1 MFIEMERKEIMNVI
15 DILNAPWAIIPD
27 KLAEIQEIYRARVEG
42 GEIDIATIEAQIG
55 KPLDNKRKPYTV
67 EGGTAIIPIEGV
79 IGKKMNLFMQIS
91 GGTSTQLIGQDF
103 AKAMN
108 DPEVHSI
115 LLAIDSPG
123 GTVDGT
129 QALADQIYAARGR
142 KPIIALADG
151 VAASAAYWIGSS
163 ADRVY
168 TSGDTTAVG
177 AIGVVA
183 RHVDYSQREKS
194 SGIKVTEITAGKYK
208 RIASEHEP
216 LSVEGRA
223 SIQEQ
228 VDHIYS
234 VFVDN
239 VARNRGVD
247 SQTAADRMGNGK
259 LFLGKRALKAGLVD
273 DVLTQ
278 AAIVA
283 ALNQDHDAGRTP
295 RLFAHSGKRESA
307 TQRDISDRAR
317 VLQAEAR
324 SKGQY
329 LSNIEAIRQVYV
341 EFGIP
346 LE

>member
-67 EGGTAIIPIEGV
+67 DCGTAIIPIEGV
-79 IGKKMNLFMQIS
+79 IGKKMNLFTQIS
-91 GGTSTQLIGQDF
+91 GGTSSQILQQDF
-103 AKAMN
+103 AAAIA
-108 DPEVHSI
+108 DPDVHSI

-129 QALADQIYAARGR
+129 QAAADQIYAARGK

-151 VAASAAYWIGSS
+151 VAASAAYWIGSA
-163 ADRVY
+163 ADKVY

-194 SGIKVTEITAGKYK
+194 AGIKVTEVTAGKYK

-234 VFVDN
+234 VFVDS
-239 VARNRGVD
+239 VARHRGAD

-259 LFLGKRALKAGLVD
+259 LFLGKQALRAGLVD
-273 DVLTQ
+273 GVSTQ
-278 AAIVA
+278 AALIA
-283 ALNQDHDAGRTP
+283 CLNEDHAAGRAP
-295 RLFAHSGKRESA
+295 RLLAGSAKPSA
-307 TQRDISDRAR
+307 TPQDLALRAR

-324 SKGQY
+324 EKGHQ
-329 LSNIEAIRQVYV
+329 LSNIEATKQAYV
-341 EFGIP
+341 EAGVP